1 MNINVHDKFCT
12 ACYKEQLVA
21 LVEARQ
27 VSTNHQLE
35 KLIASSIDLH
45 ENDSVVQVIASAVSE
60 LLDTG
65 PVLWIMMYDSY
76 KKHLLG
82 GGGGAGEPVFI
93 TSSAGTTASHH
104 PAAKKKSMFTQQAE
118 ASQMNVAA
126 EVTHNAAV

>member
-1 MNINVHDKFCT
+1 MH
-12 ACYKEQLVA
+12 
-21 LVEARQ
+21 

-65 PVLWIMMYDSY
+65 PVLWIMMYHSY
-76 KKHLLG
+76 KKASTG
-82 GGGGAGEPVFI
+82 GGGGWLESQY
-93 TSSAGTTASHH
+93 SSHLQQEQPQAIILQ
-104 PAAKKKSMFTQQAE
+104 PKSMFTQQAE